1 MKIVTANIND
11 FDDVRWITE
20 TTITAV
26 YPHYYP
32 AGAVEFFCRHHSDD
46 KIKADID
53 AGCVYLLEDEGRIV
67 GTVTVSGNH
76 INRLFVLPECQHKGY
91 GRYMMDFAEEKIAKD
106 HKTIELDASF
116 PAKRIYLKRG
126 YKETEYHSI
135 ETGNGD
141 KLCYDVMVKE
151 VT

>member
-1 MKIVTANIND
+1 MRLVKATISD
-11 FDDVRWITE
+11 LDDIRWITQ
-20 TTITAV
+20 TTIMAV
-26 YPHYYP
+26 YPKYYP
-32 AGAVEFFCRHHSDD
+32 AGAVEFFSKHHSDE
-46 KIKADID
+46 KIKADIE
-53 AGCVYLLEDEGRIV
+53 AGYVYILEDEGKGV

-91 GRYMMDFAEEKIAKD
+91 GRYMMDFAEEKIAKE

-126 YKETEYHSI
+126 YKEIEYNTI
-135 ETGNGD
+135 ETDNGD

>member
-1 MKIVTANIND
+1 MRIIQANT
-11 FDDVRWITE
+11 DDLDDIRWITQ
-20 TTITAV
+20 TTIMAV

-32 AGAVEFFCRHHSDD
+32 AGAVEFFCRHHSDE
-46 KIKADID
+46 KIKADIES
-53 AGCVYLLEDEGRIV
+53 GCVYILEDEGRGV

-76 INRLFVLPECQHKGY
+76 INRLFVLPECQRRGY
-91 GRYMMDFAEEKIAKD
+91 GRYMMDFAEDRIARE

-126 YKETEYHSI
+126 YKETEYHTI
-135 ETGNGD
+135 ETEGGD

>member
-46 KIKADID
+46 KLKADID

>member
-32 AGAVEFFCRHHSDD
+32 EGAVEFFCRHHSDD

>member
-135 ETGNGD
+135 EAGNGD